1 MGGFATVA
9 AVIVMVVAVMVWR
22 SLDFVDTEAFDSTQM
37 LATSMAAAI
46 GREAGYSGAPAL
58 LRRPSDL
65 QAYIEDMGALL
76 GLGLVVV
83 DGDGKALAAAPPE
96 LEGAALLAQGI
107 GVARMA
113 ADAGRPLRLRLPTGD
128 RPDEARWLA
137 APILNAGEGGDGA
150 LLMEYSRLY
159 ETIWMRHFLFILP
172 LTGIAMVVVALAL
185 GIGLSTS
192 RRIVKP
198 LQTLRASA
206 RDLGKGR
213 LEDPIRVSSGD
224 EVEDLAW
231 TLDEV
236 RLELKQARKA
246 TEGEIAVR
254 RRAEQ
259 DLQEAHT
266 RLTRWVKDL
275 NERTQEM
282 SLLSQMSD
290 LLQSCHILEEAYPI
304 VSRFA
309 GQLFPAEPGAVYMMD
324 PSKRLVVAAARWGA
338 RPPDVEAFA
347 PDQCWALRRGQIHL
361 VRSPDEGPLCGHVDT
376 VPPSGY
382 LCAPMMAHGEALGLF
397 HIACCYPIPVGEAP
411 AAGRLDGASER
422 LAVAIAGQ
430 IGMALANLK
439 LRETLQHQAI
449 RDPLTGLFNRRY
461 MEETLERE
469 SHRVR
474 RSGLSLGVI
483 MMDIDHFKRFNDR
496 FGHESGDEAL
506 RILGGF
512 LRANVRGG
520 DIACR
525 YGGEEFVLIMPGA
538 SLESSRERA
547 EDLTKR
553 FDSQAAEYAGGSRGS
568 LTISMG
574 VAAMPANGKT
584 WKDALEAADRALYR
598 AKELGRNRVEVAR

>member
-1 MGGFATVA
+1 M
-9 AVIVMVVAVMVWR
+9 
-22 SLDFVDTEAFDSTQM
+22 DTEAFDSVQM

-65 QAYIEDMGALL
+65 QAYIEEMGALL

-83 DGDGKALAAAPPE
+83 DGDGKALAVAPPE

-113 ADAGRPLRLRLPTGD
+113 ADAGSPLRLRLPTGD

-137 APILNAGEGGDGA
+137 EKVPVEREGGDGA
-150 LLMEYSRLY
+150 LLVDYSHLY
-159 ETIWMRHFLFILP
+159 ETIWMRDFLFILP

-213 LEDPIRVSSGD
+213 LDDPIRVSSGD

-259 DLQEAHT
+259 ELQQAHT

-290 LLQSCHILEEAYPI
+290 LLQSCHVLEEAYPI

-309 GQLFPAEPGAVYMMD
+309 GQLFPEEPGAVYMMD
-324 PSKRLVVAAARWGA
+324 PSKRLVVAAARWGP
-338 RPPDVEAFA
+338 RPPDGEAFA
-347 PDQCWALRRGQIHL
+347 PDQCWALRRGQIHR
-361 VRSPDEGPLCGHVDT
+361 VRSPDEGPICGHVERF
-376 VPPSGY
+376 PQYGY
-382 LCAPMMAHGEALGLF
+382 LCAPMMAHGEALGLL
-397 HIACCYPIPVGEAP
+397 HMEYCNSIPGGDIP
-411 AAGRLDGASER
+411 AAGCLDGAAER
-422 LAVAIAGQ
+422 LVGAIA
-430 IGMALANLK
+430 
-439 LRETLQHQAI
+439 
-449 RDPLTGLFNRRY
+449 
-461 MEETLERE
+461 
-469 SHRVR
+469 
-474 RSGLSLGVI
+474 
-483 MMDIDHFKRFNDR
+483 
-496 FGHESGDEAL
+496 
-506 RILGGF
+506 
-512 LRANVRGG
+512 
-520 DIACR
+520 
-525 YGGEEFVLIMPGA
+525 
-538 SLESSRERA
+538 
-547 EDLTKR
+547 
-553 FDSQAAEYAGGSRGS
+553 
-568 LTISMG
+568 
-574 VAAMPANGKT
+574 
-584 WKDALEAADRALYR
+584 
-598 AKELGRNRVEVAR
+598 